1 MSGIGGIVRW
11 DGGPV
16 SESRLRTMMRLV
28 AHRGPDGLTWN
39 TGDGVGFGHA
49 LHALR
54 RSDSRQRP
62 QPVSLPD
69 GSCSIVADA
78 RIDNREDVM
87 RALGSVPWIHEP
99 ESDAE
104 LILAGFDRWGEEVVH
119 RIAGDFAFAIWMGA
133 ARQLFAARDP
143 FGARPLY
150 YGRYPGAFVFGS
162 EPKQILTLPEVSVE
176 ADDLVVSEFLMLSFR
191 ETGRTFFRGVSKLP
205 PAHSLT
211 ASVEGTAVTRYW
223 SPEGHPDGDRTD
235 RPLVV
240 LDRFRELLIASVAHR
255 VNTDFPVAAHLSG
268 GIDSSSVVV
277 AAAELYRRDASD
289 RPDICT
295 VSAVFPGLECD
306 ETALIRAVSSRLP
319 FRALTYQPDSG
330 PLLDGL
336 QEELWVVDSPFVSVL
351 RNAWRREAGL
361 LEELGIHSLL
371 TGLGGDELLDDSTV
385 LGDLFRSRRFGLW
398 FRELQSRTRTSA
410 GSSRRALLA
419 VVRSLIPGAVR
430 RTLGGWRSRLSR
442 QDPAWAGADVVRR
455 LAAHRSAA
463 GHSGVSTGPSPNSI
477 AGYLVGPHHVWG
489 VEAANS
495 RYASLG
501 VEVAHPFLDRALAEF
516 VLGLPLDERLTHG
529 QQKALARRAF
539 AAELPTEVRELGER
553 VGYNRAVARTLS
565 TWWQVLPETL
575 GPPERWQ
582 VSRYLDRDGFLPL
595 YDDVVNRS
603 TADTTLM
610 EELWRIAVVEL
621 WMRGLSRYNQVER

>member
-16 SESRLRTMMRLV
+16 SESRLRTMTQLV
-28 AHRGPDGLTWN
+28 AHRGPDGLTWEA
-39 TGDGVGFGHA
+39 GAGVGFGHA
-49 LHALR
+49 LQALR
-54 RSDSRQRP
+54 RSESRQRP

-69 GSCSIVADA
+69 CSCSIVADA
-78 RIDNREDVM
+78 RIDNRDDVM
-87 RALGSVPWIHEP
+87 RARGSVPWIHEP
-99 ESDAE
+99 ASDAE
-104 LILAGFDRWGEEVVH
+104 LILAGFDRWGDEVVP
-119 RIAGDFAFAIWMGA
+119 RIEGDFAFAIWMRE
-133 ARQLFAARDP
+133 ARRLFAARDP

-162 EPKQILTLPEVSVE
+162 EPKQILTLPEVTVE
-176 ADDLVVSEFLMLSFR
+176 ADDLMVSEFLMLSFR

-205 PAHSLT
+205 PAHSLS
-211 ASVEGTAVTRYW
+211 AGVEGTAVKRYW
-223 SPEGHPDGDRTD
+223 SPGGHPDGDSTD
-235 RPLVV
+235 RHLEVV
-240 LDRFRELLIASVAHR
+240 DRFRELLIASVAQR

-277 AAAELYRRDASD
+277 AAAELYRRGASD

-306 ETALIRAVSSRLP
+306 EAALIRAVSSRVP

-336 QEELWVVDSPFVSVL
+336 QDELWVVDSPFVSVL
-351 RNAWRREAGL
+351 RNAWRREARL
-361 LEELGIHSLL
+361 LEELGIRSLL
-371 TGLGGDELLDDSTV
+371 TGLGGDEPLDDSTV
-385 LGDLFRSRRFGLW
+385 LGDLVRSRRFGLW
-398 FRELQSRTRTSA
+398 LRELRSSARTPA
-410 GSSRRALLA
+410 GSSRRALRA
-419 VVRSLIPGAVR
+419 AVRSLIPGTLR
-430 RTLGGWRSRLSR
+430 RTLGAWRSRLSR
-442 QDPAWAGADVVRR
+442 KDPAWADADVVRR

-463 GHSGVSTGPSPNSI
+463 EDSGVSTGPSPNSI

-489 VEAANS
+489 VEAADS
-495 RYASLG
+495 RHASLG
-501 VEVAHPFLDRALAEF
+501 VEVAHPLLDRALAEF

-539 AAELPTEVRELGER
+539 AAKLPTEVRDLGER

-565 TWWQVLPETL
+565 TWWQELPETL

-582 VSRYLDRDGFLPL
+582 VSRYLDRDGFLPR
-595 YDDVVNRS
+595 YDDAVNRS
-603 TADTTLM
+603 TADVTLM

-621 WMRGLSRYNQVER
+621 WMRGLRRYNQVEG